1 MNFLK
6 LLVVHTYYTCLELFR
21 QPMYIVSTIL
31 FPSMFFWFFGIPNAK
46 EPGAISILTASFA
59 GFAVLS
65 VVLFQF
71 AVGISQEKDS
81 SWYYYV
87 RSLPYPQGLQLTS
100 RILSGFLFSA
110 LGIAGVVFTALYF
123 SNLPYQ
129 EIHWL
134 DFISKIYLGA
144 IPFALMGICLGLA
157 VNSRTVLPLANL
169 VYLPLSFAGG
179 LWMPPNILPTAV
191 QEISVY
197 LPTRMYGEIL
207 WAAILS
213 KEIAQ
218 KHILG
223 LSLYTA
229 VFLVLAIYLFRKLQE
244 QSFR

>member
-1 MNFLK
+1 MIFCK
-6 LLVVHTYYTCLELFR
+6 LLFVHTYYTCLELFR

-46 EPGAISILTASFA
+46 VPGAISILTASFS

-87 RSLPYPQGLQLTS
+87 RSLPYPQGLQLSS

-110 LGIAGVVFTALYF
+110 LGIGGVLLTALYF
-123 SNLPYQ
+123 SDLPYQ
-129 EIHWL
+129 EINWL
-134 DFISKIYLGA
+134 DFLLKIYLGA
-144 IPFALMGICLGLA
+144 VPFALIGICLGLA

-179 LWMPPNILPTAV
+179 LWMPPNALPTAV
-191 QEISVY
+191 QKVSVY

-207 WAAILS
+207 WASILS
-213 KEIAQ
+213 KEIEQ
-218 KHILG
+218 KQAVG
-223 LSLYTA
+223 LIIYA
-229 VFLVLAIYLFRKLQE
+229 IVFLVLALYLFRQIQE
-244 QSFR
+244 KNFR

>member
-1 MNFLK
+1 MTFLK
-6 LLVVHTYYTCLELFR
+6 LLFIHTYYTCLELFR

-110 LGIAGVVFTALYF
+110 LGIGGVVLTALYF
-123 SNLPYQ
+123 AKLPYQ
-129 EIHWL
+129 DINWL
-134 DFISKIYLGA
+134 DFLFKIYLGA

-179 LWMPPNILPTAV
+179 LWMPPHILPTAV
-191 QEISVY
+191 QEISIY

-207 WAAILS
+207 WASILS
-213 KEIAQ
+213 KEIEKKQA
-218 KHILG
+218 LG
-223 LSLYTA
+223 LAVYA
-229 VFLVLAIYLFRKLQE
+229 VVFLLLALYLFRKLQE
-244 QSFR
+244 QNFR

>member
-1 MNFLK
+1 MIYLK
-6 LLVVHTYYTCLELFR
+6 LLFVHTYYTCLELFR

-100 RILSGFLFSA
+100 RVLSGFLFSA
-110 LGIAGVVFTALYF
+110 LGIGGVIFTALYF

-129 EIHWL
+129 EINWF
-134 DFISKIYLGA
+134 DFLLKIYLGA

-179 LWMPPNILPTAV
+179 LWMPPNILPLVV
-191 QEISVY
+191 QKISIY

-207 WAAILS
+207 WASILS
-213 KEIAQ
+213 KELEQ
-218 KHILG
+218 KQAVG
-223 LSLYTA
+223 LAIYA
-229 VFLVLAIYLFRKLQE
+229 VVFSVLALYLFRKLQE
-244 QSFR
+244 QNFR